1 MEDDAWPLQYGSKRR
16 MDSLHDRRRIPG
28 LGHRLYVCIAQ
39 YCSSWQIIK
48 VGARNLFQVVAG
60 DEIFALVV
68 PACHRLKTYYAK
80 ITSASFP
87 DLYSSIEA

>member
-1 MEDDAWPLQYGSKRR
+1 MYCT
-16 MDSLHDRRRIPG
+16 I
-28 LGHRLYVCIAQ
+28 
-39 YCSSWQIIK
+39 YCSSWKIIK

-68 PACHRLKTYYAK
+68 PACHRLKTYHAK